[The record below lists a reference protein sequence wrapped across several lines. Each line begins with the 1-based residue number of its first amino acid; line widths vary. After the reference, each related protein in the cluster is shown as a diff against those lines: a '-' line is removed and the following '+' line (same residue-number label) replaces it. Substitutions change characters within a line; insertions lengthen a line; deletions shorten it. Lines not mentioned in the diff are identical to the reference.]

1 MEPRVSATL
10 ILDQIR
16 LIKDLHGE
24 ALVVEAVATLPASV
38 RQELDEL
45 MPGGW
50 CSTDAVRLMK
60 QAIADRLGEPLLAF
74 QRRSTRLGVERTL
87 NTFWRFFMR
96 HLSDDHLVRR
106 TPILYSRTFD
116 RGELRFVS
124 VADREALLELHG
136 WPTIPEFN
144 IVGLSA
150 GIEAVLALA
159 GRVEPHVTTSRR
171 GVVVHFLCEWKAKQ
185 KQAAGR

>member
-1 MEPRVSATL
+1 MDPRVSATL
-10 ILDQIR
+10 ILDQLR
-16 LIKDLHGE
+16 LVKDVHGE
-24 ALVVEAVATLPASV
+24 AFVAEAIASLPASV

-45 MPGGW
+45 LPGRW
-50 CSTDAVRLMK
+50 LSIETVRIMK

-74 QRRSTRLGVERTL
+74 QRRTVRLGVERTL

-124 VADREALLELHG
+124 VGERQARLELHG
-136 WPTIPEFN
+136 WPTIPEFD
-144 IVGLSA
+144 IVGLCA

-171 GVVVHFLCEWKAKQ
+171 GVVVDFVCEWKAKQ
-185 KQAAGR
+185 KRAAGD